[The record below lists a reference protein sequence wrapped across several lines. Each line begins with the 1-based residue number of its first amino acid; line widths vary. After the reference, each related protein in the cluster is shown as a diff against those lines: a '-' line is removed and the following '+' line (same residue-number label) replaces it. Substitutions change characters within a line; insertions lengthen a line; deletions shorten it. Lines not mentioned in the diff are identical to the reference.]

1 MANKGYMIERRIS
14 AKDVEALNL
23 TGYAEKDVDGG
34 ALVTITDSRTDDTFT
49 IELAEAGVKGEVYMA
64 YNPSVHYIEINGKLV
79 AGGDISIDPRDYTNI
94 KGQPVDIFKLVA
106 GVDRV
111 TLTAGNILSTD
122 LASLAKGDELI
133 PTTGGFFTRTGA
145 TVDQV
150 VLEVEK
156 VKTLP
161 FPKAGI
167 GMEHVKAVD
176 CVVKVKT
183 A

>member
-1 MANKGYMIERRIS
+1 MTNRGYMIERRIS

-23 TGYAEKDVDGG
+23 TGYADKDVDGG
-34 ALVTITDSRTDDTFT
+34 ALVTIADALDNDTFKVT
-49 IELAEAGVKGEVYMA
+49 LAETGVSGEVYMA

-79 AGGDISIDPRDYTNI
+79 AGGSISVDPRDYTNI
-94 KGQPVDIFKLVA
+94 KGQPIDIFKLVA

-111 TLTAGNILSTD
+111 TII
-122 LASLAKGDELI
+122 ASNVLEGDVATIAKGDELM
-133 PTTGGFFTRTGA
+133 PTTDGVFTKTGA
-145 TVDQV
+145 IAGNV

-167 GMEHVKAVD
+167 GMEHVKAFD
-176 CVVKVKT
+176 CVVKIK

>member
-23 TGYAEKDVDGG
+23 TGYAEKEVDGG
-34 ALVTITDSRTDDTFT
+34 ALVTITEANDNDTFKVT
-49 IELAEAGVKGEVYMA
+49 LAETGVEGEVYMA
-64 YNPSVHYIEINGKLV
+64 YNPSVHYININGKLV
-79 AGGDISIDPRDYTNI
+79 AGGDISVDPRDYTNLI
-94 KGQPVDIFKLVA
+94 GQPIDIFKLVV

-111 TLTAGNILSTD
+111 TITAGNVLDGD
-122 LASLAKGDELI
+122 LATITKGDELI
-133 PTTGGFFTRTGA
+133 PTTGGVFTKTGA
-145 TVDQV
+145 TTGQV

-167 GMEHVKAVD
+167 GMEHVKAFD
-176 CVVKVKT
+176 CVVKVK